1 MSIKEFGVLLVLG
14 AIWGASFMFIKVGGE
29 EIEPFALVE
38 MRLGLAALTM
48 LLISVTRPGV
58 VKAMLSNWRPLAVMG
73 LINCAM
79 PYTLITWGE
88 VYIDSGLA
96 AIFNA
101 VAPLWAA
108 GLTFVLPFAERL
120 SLGKVVGLLVG
131 LAGVILLVGGNMAG
145 GVGGDDGVMHLV
157 GQGACL
163 LAALCYGLSGHYGKR
178 YLKGVPL
185 LAAATGQLV
194 TGTIMLAPLAA
205 LQIPSKMPSWEA
217 LGSVIVLAIAG
228 TAVASLMY
236 YWLLSRVG
244 ATKVLL
250 VTYLL
255 PGFALV
261 WGALF
266 LREAVTTTALFGL
279 GLVLLGIAITS
290 GSALSFFARFRS
302 KPGKMT
308 A

>member
-1 MSIKEFGVLLVLG
+1 MSLKEFGVLLALG
-14 AIWGASFMFIKVGGE
+14 AIWGASFMFIKVGGR

-48 LLISVTRPGV
+48 LLISITRPGI
-58 VKAMLSNWRPLAVMG
+58 VKAMLSNWRPLVVMG
-73 LINCAM
+73 LINCAL

-88 VYIDSGLA
+88 LYIDSGLA

-101 VAPLWAA
+101 CAPLWAA

-120 SLGKVVGLLVG
+120 SASKVVGLLVG
-131 LAGVILLVGGNMAG
+131 MAGVILLVGGNMAAG
-145 GVGGDDGVMHLV
+145 SDAGLLNLL

-163 LAALCYGLSGHYGKR
+163 LAALSYGLSGHFGKR
-178 YLKGVPL
+178 FLQGVPL
-185 LAAATGQLV
+185 QAAATGQLV

-205 LQIPSKMPSWEA
+205 FQIPSTMPSWEA
-217 LGSVIVLAIAG
+217 LGSVVVLAIAG
-228 TAVASLMY
+228 TALASLMY

-255 PGFALV
+255 PGFALL
-261 WGALF
+261 WGAL
-266 LREAVTTTALFGL
+266 LLKEAVTLTALLGL

-290 GSALSFFARFRS
+290 GSLLGLFARFRR
-302 KPGKMT
+302 KPGEI
-308 A
+308 AA